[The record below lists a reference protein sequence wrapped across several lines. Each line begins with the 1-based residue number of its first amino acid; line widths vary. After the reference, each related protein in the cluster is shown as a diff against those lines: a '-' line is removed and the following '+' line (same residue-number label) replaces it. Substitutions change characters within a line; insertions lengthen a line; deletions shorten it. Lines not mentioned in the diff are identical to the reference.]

1 MILHLSPRGFWYQTV
16 LQSTIQG
23 VYYGLVSYDGWV
35 KLWFCFMS
43 SRQDYRRFVWIFVW
57 IFPASS
63 GCSTVASR
71 RVRRAITFACQS
83 MVLPIA

>member
-1 MILHLSPRGFWYQTV
+1 MVWFLMMDGSN
-16 LQSTIQG
+16 
-23 VYYGLVSYDGWV
+23 YGSV
-35 KLWFCFMS
+35 FMS